1 MRHEFYHEVGTSVNE
16 ERKMSSTTLIR
27 MSGLV
32 LILAFAFSFAGGM
45 LHPVIEGESHG
56 AFALAHPG
64 FPVAHL
70 LVFLG
75 EVFLLIGLPGLYTR
89 IAPSTGILGLAG
101 FALYFF
107 ANATLASFF
116 SAYEAFVAPVL
127 AADLTTRELVAPGGA
142 IPASVPFA
150 ILQEVGGSVLML
162 GMLLLGIAVF
172 RSRALPR
179 WSGVL
184 LAAAPIL
191 LLLPVPEVPIFTG
204 LLIELPRGLAVA
216 AMGYALFVHGRERR
230 TAMASTEGPP

>member
-1 MRHEFYHEVGTSVNE
+1 MTY
-16 ERKMSSTTLIR
+16 TTLTR
-27 MSGLV
+27 LNGLALMV
-32 LILAFAFSFAGGM
+32 AFALFIAGGL

-56 AFALAHPG
+56 ASALAHPG

-75 EVFLLIGLPGLYTR
+75 EVFLLIGLPGLYAR

-116 SAYEAFVAPVL
+116 SAYEAFVVPVL
-127 AADLTTRELVAPGGA
+127 ATDSATRDLVGPGGA
-142 IPASVPFA
+142 IPSSVPFA
-150 ILQEVGGSVLML
+150 VLQGVGGPVLML

-172 RSRALPR
+172 RSRVLPR

-184 LAAAPIL
+184 LTVAPIL
-191 LLLPVPEVPIFTG
+191 LLLPVPEAPIFTG
-204 LLIELPRGLAVA
+204 LLIEVPRGLAVA
-216 AMGYALFVHGRERR
+216 AMGYALFARKGE
-230 TAMASTEGPP
+230 EYQKGPPPPETEAARPNAPAA

>member
-1 MRHEFYHEVGTSVNE
+1 
-16 ERKMSSTTLIR
+16 MSSTTLIR
-27 MSGLV
+27 MSGLA
-32 LILAFAFSFAGGM
+32 LILAFALSLAGGM

-64 FPVAHL
+64 FPAAHL

-75 EVFLLIGLPGLYTR
+75 EVFLLLGLPGLYAR

-107 ANATLASFF
+107 ASATLASFF

-127 AADLTTRELVAPGGA
+127 AADPATRELVASGGA
-142 IPASVPFA
+142 IPASVPLA
-150 ILQEVGGSVLML
+150 VLQGVGGPALML

-172 RSRALPR
+172 RSGALPR

-184 LAAAPIL
+184 LAVAPIL
-191 LLLPVPEVPIFTG
+191 LLLPVPEAPVLTG

-216 AMGYALFVHGRERR
+216 AMGYALFAHGRERR
-230 TAMASTEGPP
+230 TATAATDGPLPGSLAS